1 MNQCFWFKF
10 SFIFWLGFVSA
21 APLSQAF
28 IAPSQ
33 LNSTELER
41 VESLLKNE
49 VRADLSAHLEEN
61 LIQVARDQGGGDPTV
76 GGLLMGDPMSAE
88 TRAVLTEGLYQILA
102 SSLIRE
108 GVTLDRRRFDSV
120 VGSILEY
127 STRLGVFPSAL
138 TVGWMGRAQAGIG
151 GSMGSQFNLYFD
163 HGAAKT
169 SEYSIYGAHAGFAE
183 MMKIQFYVAF
193 CFGTCFGGDGAG
205 WYIGLDGS
213 GSVGAGGGF
222 FAEGGVDV
230 TDLIKNAWSGKPYG
244 IKDLYRAKAIYLGAG
259 FDVGEGIGLS
269 GDLFY
274 YTHDFDLSL
283 SKPGQKPTAET
294 FSRIR
299 LR

>member
-1 MNQCFWFKF
+1 MNQCFWFK
-10 SFIFWLGFVSA
+10 IGFVCWVGLLTMA
-21 APLSQAF
+21 APSQAF
-28 IAPSQ
+28 VAPSQ

-41 VESLLKNE
+41 VESVLKNE
-49 VRADLSAHLEEN
+49 VRAELSAHLEEN
-61 LIQVARDQGGGDPTV
+61 LIQVAHSAVGDPTF

-88 TRAVLTEGLYQILA
+88 TRAVLTDGLYQILA
-102 SSLIRE
+102 ASLIRE

-120 VGSILEY
+120 VSSILEY

-138 TVGWMGRAQAGIG
+138 TVGWMGRAQAGLG

-163 HGAAKT
+163 HGAVKT

-183 MMKIQFYVAF
+183 MMKIQFYLAF

-230 TDLIKNAWSGKPYG
+230 TDLIKNSWSGKPYG
-244 IKDLYRAKAIYLGAG
+244 IKDLYKAKAIYLGAG
-259 FDVGEGIGLS
+259 FDVGEGVGLS
-269 GDLFY
+269 GDLFF

-283 SKPGQKPTAET
+283 TKPGQKPTSET
-294 FSRIR
+294 FSKIR